1 MKKLIYAAA
10 FTLVIA
16 SIVPSAWAKSPNDAK
31 VSHFGS
37 SVCDSIP
44 SARPTGGAT
53 SIRLQVL
60 QQCYKNTPPSTIQ
73 SVIEGCEL
81 SPARPTGGA
90 TLARLKILQECF
102 RKNVARQ

>member
-1 MKKLIYAAA
+1 MKKLIYATV

-16 SIVPSAWAKSPNDAK
+16 STVPSAWARSPNDAI
-31 VSHFGS
+31 SHSRS
-37 SVCDSIP
+37 SVCDSVP

-73 SVIEGCEL
+73 SAVGGCEL
-81 SPARPTGGA
+81 TPARPTGGA
-90 TLARLKILQECF
+90 TLARLQILQECF